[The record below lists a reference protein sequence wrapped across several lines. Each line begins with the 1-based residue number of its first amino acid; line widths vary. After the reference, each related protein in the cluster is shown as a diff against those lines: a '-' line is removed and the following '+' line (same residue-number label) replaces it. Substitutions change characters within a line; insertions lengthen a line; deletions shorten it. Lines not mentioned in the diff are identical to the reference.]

1 MRHIDPRESALD
13 VTPLSSA
20 DAAHLALCA
29 QCTSRRRQYARV
41 VAGAH
46 AAARSEELEAPGPQ
60 VWLAISAQLGLAGG
74 TTGDLVTN
82 VLSVRRV
89 EYPEIAAQPRSGS
102 QASAIAAVLITGLV
116 LAAIVVG
123 VTLWPSV
130 TPTRARVLASATLD
144 AMPAWPNA
152 AGTAVAQERADGSRE
167 LEVSLSEPAV
177 PGETR
182 EVWLLT
188 TDASDMLSLGFLDG
202 ANGLFA
208 LPEGIDL
215 AEWSLVDVSDEPP
228 DGDPVHSGNSIVRGA
243 LV

>member
-1 MRHIDPRESALD
+1 MPHLDPRENALG

-29 QCTSRRRQYARV
+29 RCTGRRRQYARV
-41 VAGAH
+41 VAGA
-46 AAARSEELEAPGPQ
+46 RSAVRAEELEAPGPQ

-82 VLSVRRV
+82 VLSARRV

-102 QASAIAAVLITGLV
+102 QARAIAAVLITGLV

-123 VTLWPSV
+123 VTLWPPV

-152 AGTAVAQERADGSRE
+152 AAPPSLKNE
-167 LEVSLSEPAV
+167 LMDRVSSK
-177 PGETR
+177 
-182 EVWLLT
+182 
-188 TDASDMLSLGFLDG
+188 
-202 ANGLFA
+202 
-208 LPEGIDL
+208 
-215 AEWSLVDVSDEPP
+215 
-228 DGDPVHSGNSIVRGA
+228 
-243 LV
+243 